1 MHPIAEI
8 QPSKKLKLSDN
19 PSESKVFPNSTLPS
33 ADPTA
38 STVFVDSS
46 NLESTF
52 CPQPTFVELFCGCA
66 RLSHVASQQGF
77 NILPIDGPRN
87 EHKPETKIMTIDL
100 TDPAGQEVCLKQITD
115 LKPQMVHVA
124 LPCGTGSR
132 AREKPIPSHLL
143 KQGAPQPRPLRDE
156 CHIMGVPNLSKLDQI
171 KVQAS
176 NELARFVIRL
186 LQLSLDLS
194 FDICIE
200 NPANSWMWAVLTQL
214 VLQHNNATLTKKWD
228 DMHITTFS
236 NCNHGG
242 LRPKKTSLRCTSR
255 VFQSLEGTCPG
266 ESDQHPHKP
275 YKVTK
280 SISGWTFDT
289 AAESEY
295 PKLLCQRYVECLR
308 QVYHVPA
315 QPATPERPVVTQTK
329 RHQQLIPEYHHI
341 VETDKPPNLPHK
353 LLNNIGGEDGRSQE
367 KHRYGI
373 FHTKSQFVKAAER
386 LEHPFATRFAI
397 MDDVKKNIF
406 ELAVGGLGKL
416 AKDRMS
422 NMQMINQLSQE
433 LSHEEAR
440 YHAMLPK
447 HAQDV
452 LKGKKILLW
461 KRLLEMTQF
470 PDIDVVDL
478 MKGVSLVGVP
488 KKSPLFA
495 SKLCPATTTVDLLLK
510 ASKWRNR
517 TILSRNIH
525 QDEPELSRILWD
537 TTLGEVEKGFLI
549 GPFSSEEEV
558 RKHLSCREFVCSRR
572 FVIMQGQGQAAKPR
586 VIDDLK
592 ESGINSAYTSVDHLT
607 FARH

>member
-1 MHPIAEI
+1 MHPVAEI
-8 QPSKKLKLSDN
+8 QPSKKLKLSGN

-46 NLESTF
+46 DLNRPVESTF

-100 TDPAGQEVCLKQITD
+100 TDPAGQEVCLKQIND

-214 VLQHNNATLTKKWD
+214 WCCSRTTQPQPN

-255 VFQSLEGTCPG
+255 VFRR
-266 ESDQHPHKP
+266 H
-275 YKVTK
+275 V
-280 SISGWTFDT
+280 SGGVRG
-289 AAESEY
+289 ASS
-295 PKLLCQRYVECLR
+295 
-308 QVYHVPA
+308 
-315 QPATPERPVVTQTK
+315 QT
-329 RHQQLIPEYHHI
+329 L
-341 VETDKPPNLPHK
+341 
-353 LLNNIGGEDGRSQE
+353 
-367 KHRYGI
+367 
-373 FHTKSQFVKAAER
+373 
-386 LEHPFATRFAI
+386 
-397 MDDVKKNIF
+397 
-406 ELAVGGLGKL
+406 
-416 AKDRMS
+416 
-422 NMQMINQLSQE
+422 
-433 LSHEEAR
+433 
-440 YHAMLPK
+440 
-447 HAQDV
+447 
-452 LKGKKILLW
+452 
-461 KRLLEMTQF
+461 
-470 PDIDVVDL
+470 
-478 MKGVSLVGVP
+478 
-488 KKSPLFA
+488 
-495 SKLCPATTTVDLLLK
+495 
-510 ASKWRNR
+510 
-517 TILSRNIH
+517 
-525 QDEPELSRILWD
+525 
-537 TTLGEVEKGFLI
+537 
-549 GPFSSEEEV
+549 
-558 RKHLSCREFVCSRR
+558 
-572 FVIMQGQGQAAKPR
+572 
-586 VIDDLK
+586 
-592 ESGINSAYTSVDHLT
+592 
-607 FARH
+607 

>member
-1 MHPIAEI
+1 
-8 QPSKKLKLSDN
+8 
-19 PSESKVFPNSTLPS
+19 
-33 ADPTA
+33 
-38 STVFVDSS
+38 
-46 NLESTF
+46 
-52 CPQPTFVELFCGCA
+52 
-66 RLSHVASQQGF
+66 
-77 NILPIDGPRN
+77 
-87 EHKPETKIMTIDL
+87 MTIDL

-115 LKPQMVHVA
+115 LKPEMVHVA

-214 VLQHNNATLTKKWD
+214 VLQHNNATLTKKWN
-228 DMHITTFS
+228 DMHVTTFS

-242 LRPKKTSLRCTSR
+242 LRPKKTSLRCTAQG
-255 VFQSLEGTCPG
+255 FQALEGTCPG

-308 QVYHVPA
+308 QVYHVPP
-315 QPATPERPVVTQTK
+315 QTATPERPVVTQTK

-353 LLNNIGGEDGRSQE
+353 LLSNIGGKTGGARENTDMASSTPNPSLLKQQNVLS
-367 KHRYGI
+367 
-373 FHTKSQFVKAAER
+373 TP
-386 LEHPFATRFAI
+386 LLTRFAI

-416 AKDRMS
+416 AK
-422 NMQMINQLSQE
+422 IE
-433 LSHEEAR
+433 
-440 YHAMLPK
+440 
-447 HAQDV
+447 
-452 LKGKKILLW
+452 
-461 KRLLEMTQF
+461 
-470 PDIDVVDL
+470 
-478 MKGVSLVGVP
+478 
-488 KKSPLFA
+488 
-495 SKLCPATTTVDLLLK
+495 CPT
-510 ASKWRNR
+510 
-517 TILSRNIH
+517 
-525 QDEPELSRILWD
+525 
-537 TTLGEVEKGFLI
+537 
-549 GPFSSEEEV
+549 
-558 RKHLSCREFVCSRR
+558 CR
-572 FVIMQGQGQAAKPR
+572 
-586 VIDDLK
+586 
-592 ESGINSAYTSVDHLT
+592 
-607 FARH
+607 